1 MPLLLHDVGASGTT
15 VAVGATVRGMPI
27 GLALAGPLG
36 GEVAALHGIVVAPPA
51 RRRGVGTG
59 LLQALEAAVRG
70 RGVRRLVGAHHANRP
85 DSEAIVRLLAR
96 ARFERVRSVVE
107 LVFTVSRLI
116 QAPVLGVSC
125 RGAEVVSYTTERMAP
140 LLAMR
145 EPSRIDPATIR
156 AEDNDADLATVV
168 AIDGQVAA
176 CALARRAGPDTA
188 YLSLLFVRPELRR
201 RRWLAAF
208 ILKRFLDRL
217 VERGSVT

>member
-1 MPLLLHDVGASGTT
+1 M
-15 VAVGATVRGMPI
+15 
-27 GLALAGPLG
+27 
-36 GEVAALHGIVVAPPA
+36 
-51 RRRGVGTG
+51 
-59 LLQALEAAVRG
+59 QG
-70 RGVRRLVGAHHANRP
+70 RGVRRLVGAHRADCP

-145 EPSRIDPATIR
+145 EPSRMDLAAVG

-168 AIDGQVAA
+168 AITDRSAAARSPVAPAPIRPTSACCSSARSCDVAA
-176 CALARRAGPDTA
+176 GSRR
-188 YLSLLFVRPELRR
+188 S
-201 RRWLAAF
+201 
-208 ILKRFLDRL
+208 
-217 VERGSVT
+217 S